1 MINTTIVSD
10 IVIYFNLYFAKFG
23 VCFMFS
29 FGGVSECFIFY
40 LFMLFYFLWLQYL
53 GKYLSVGPPVYFVLK
68 GGLNFSNLND
78 QNKVCGT
85 VDCDSNSLAMQV
97 YYAAHRANR

>member
-23 VCFMFS
+23 VC
-29 FGGVSECFIFY
+29 
-40 LFMLFYFLWLQYL
+40 FMLFYFLWLQYL